1 MAMTSTSDALVKV
14 RGLSFRY
21 GARKIFE
28 NLSLDIRRGAITA
41 IIGPSGIGKSTLL
54 ALLGG
59 QLRPDAGTIEFD
71 GVDVHALSRRDL
83 FELRKRMGMMFQ
95 AQALLTD
102 ISVFDNVAFPLREHT
117 PLPESMIHDIV
128 IMKLQL
134 VGLRAAAP
142 LFPAQ
147 LSGGMARR
155 VALARAIALDPDL
168 VMYDEPF
175 AGLDP
180 IGLGTVM
187 RVIRTLSRGLASTG
201 VVVSHSVDEVL
212 AVSDDVYVLGAS
224 GVLDHG
230 TPEEIRR
237 SESDAVQQ
245 ILTGQERGPVPFH
258 YPAPPIAEELLS
270 D

>member
-1 MAMTSTSDALVKV
+1 
-14 RGLSFRY
+14 
-21 GARKIFE
+21 
-28 NLSLDIRRGAITA
+28 
-41 IIGPSGIGKSTLL
+41 
-54 ALLGG
+54 
-59 QLRPDAGTIEFD
+59 
-71 GVDVHALSRRDL
+71 
-83 FELRKRMGMMFQ
+83 
-95 AQALLTD
+95 
-102 ISVFDNVAFPLREHT
+102 
-117 PLPESMIHDIV
+117 
-128 IMKLQL
+128 
-134 VGLRAAAP
+134 
-142 LFPAQ
+142 
-147 LSGGMARR
+147 